1 MNCKKVLNLYKQTK
15 SPESSSIIYEQ
26 RAKSLFNYALHSN
39 KKYYFCD
46 NLRGGMSKQ
55 EDYRSRIA
63 MDN

>member
-15 SPESSSIIYEQ
+15 SPKSSSIIYEHG
-26 RAKSLFNYALHSN
+26 AKSLSKYALHSN

-46 NLRGGMSKQ
+46 NIRGGMSKQ
-55 EDYRSRIA
+55 EDYRSRMA

>member
-26 RAKSLFNYALHSN
+26 GAKSLSKYAPHSN

-46 NLRGGMSKQ
+46 NIGGGMSKQ
-55 EDYRSRIA
+55 EDYRSRMA